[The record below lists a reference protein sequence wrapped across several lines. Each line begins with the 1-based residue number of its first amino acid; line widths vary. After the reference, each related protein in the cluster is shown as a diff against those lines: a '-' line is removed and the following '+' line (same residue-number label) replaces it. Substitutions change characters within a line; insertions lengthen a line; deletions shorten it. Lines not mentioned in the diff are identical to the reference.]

1 MSGTIPLHIEALTAL
16 FVAGDMVAH
25 GVSIN
30 QNHDIRRDPPLA
42 VRCDG
47 PWLDK
52 RLATGLTSW
61 LEVFPVPAGVAL
73 P

>member
-16 FVAGDMVAH
+16 LVAGDMVAH

-30 QNHDIRRDPPLA
+30 QNHDILRDPPLA

-47 PWLDK
+47 LL